1 MAVTVGAYI
10 LGTGAAL
17 AAGTLAGGAL
27 FAAYAVGYLAITA
40 VTSIIMKALTP
51 KSSAQ
56 SSADS
61 GSRGYTVNSRGS
73 AQDHQVIYGEVRV
86 GGPIIYDEATGAN
99 NKFFHRIVAV
109 AGHEVD
115 SFVEFYANDEA
126 LTVDGSGN
134 VTAPANYVGKMRIL
148 TGSGTDTQLANATL
162 LAESAHWTNSCTLS
176 GIAYIYTRFEYD
188 QDAYPNGV
196 PTITAVVKGKK
207 LYDPRTGVTEWS
219 SNPALC
225 IRDYLKSSYG
235 LSEAD
240 SKIDDAAIIS
250 AANICD
256 QTVTNAATASPATST
271 RYTCNGSFTTQVTPY
286 DTFTNLVSAMGG
298 KIWYGQGKW
307 RIKPAYWTAPVM
319 DINNDDFRSG
329 IGVSTRHSRRDNFNT
344 LAGTFR
350 GSESDWQI
358 TDYPSVTNAA
368 FLAADNGEESVADVP
383 LTFTA
388 FSLEAS
394 RLGLIALEAN
404 RQQLTVS
411 ASFGL
416 RTLELEIGDNVRIT
430 NTRFGWTN
438 KEFEV
443 QSWSFG
449 LTDALDLQVD
459 MVLRETAETIYDQTY
474 DGVMYERDNTTLPSA
489 FDVPLVGMTLS
500 TSLRSTNQTVV
511 AVLDVQLAATSVFI
525 DKYEVQYKLSTAT
538 DYIALG
544 SGSGLN
550 YELIYTSD
558 ATFDIRARAVNTFG
572 IRGAYTETLNY
583 GARPFAAPPA
593 DVTSISAN
601 INQTTA
607 VLSWSPVPDL
617 DLSHYEIRFTR
628 DTPAIWSNSVLL
640 VDKVARPA
648 TSVTVASQT
657 GTYLIK
663 AVDKLDNKSVNA
675 IGTTVAISAGDTIGL
690 NSIATITES
699 PTFAGTKTNT
709 TVIDGNSLSL
719 TSGQA
724 EGTYDFNSVFDLGA
738 TYTSYVESF
747 IDILQLNYANL
758 FDDPT
763 ESFDLR
769 EGLFDGDPA
778 AYDGSTAVVQV
789 ATTLNDPT
797 SATATF
803 TPFNALSAG
812 SYSARGYK
820 FRAVLT
826 TNNLDV
832 APKITNLQVKIDMPD
847 VIQSE
852 NDIQFTGTKNVTFP
866 TGFFTTSTPAVS
878 TSITGLSSGD
888 YVEITSK
895 THTGFTITAKDSS
908 GTQLTTQTELDYV
921 ARGYGKET

>member
-1 MAVTVGAYI
+1 MAAQVGVYLLKAVGITVAS
-10 LGTGAAL
+10 TS
-17 AAGTLAGGAL
+17 
-27 FAAYAVGYLAITA
+27 FAAMAVGYIATTAI
-40 VTSIIMKALTP
+40 TSIIMKALMP
-51 KSSAQ
+51 SA
-56 SSADS
+56 SNS
-61 GSRGYTVNSRGS
+61 GRGYTVNTQGS
-73 AQDHQVIYGEVRV
+73 AQDHQIIYGEVKV
-86 GGPIIYDEATGAN
+86 GGPIVYDEATGAD
-99 NKFFHRIVAV
+99 NKFFHRIIAV

-115 SFVEFYANDEA
+115 SFVEIYANDEV
-126 LTVDGSGN
+126 LTINGSGD
-134 VTAPANYVGKMRIL
+134 VTSPAKYSGKMRIL
-148 TGSGTDTQLANATL
+148 TEVGTAGQLANASL
-162 LAESAHWTNSCTLS
+162 LSESAHWSNSCTLS
-176 GIAYIYTRFEYD
+176 GIAYIYARFEYS
-188 QDAYPNGV
+188 QDAYPNGI
-196 PTITAVVKGKK
+196 PTITAVVRGKK
-207 LYDPRTGVTEWS
+207 VYDPRTTTTAWS

-225 IRDYLKSSYG
+225 LRDYLTSDYG
-235 LSEAD
+235 LAEDDA
-240 SKIDDAAIIS
+240 KIDDAAIIS

-256 QTVTNAATASPATST
+256 QTVTNNASASVPTST
-271 RYTCNGSFTTQVTPY
+271 RYTCNGSFTTAVTPY
-286 DTFTNLVSAMGG
+286 DNLSNLMSSMGG

-307 RIKPAYWTAPVM
+307 RLKPAYWTAPVM
-319 DINNDDFRSG
+319 DLTNDDFRSG

-350 GSESDWQI
+350 GSESDWQV
-358 TDYPSVTNAA
+358 TDYPSVTNAD
-368 FLAADNGEESVADVP
+368 FLAADKYQESVADVP
-383 LTFTA
+383 LTYTA

-394 RLGLIALEAN
+394 RLGLISLEAN

-449 LTDALDLQVD
+449 LTDGLDLQVD
-459 MVLRETAETIYDQTY
+459 MVLRETAETVYDQTY
-474 DGVMYERDNTTLPSA
+474 NGVMYEKDNTTLPSA

-500 TSLRSTNQTVV
+500 TALRSTNQTVV
-511 AVLDVQLAATSVFI
+511 AVLDVQLTATSVFI
-525 DKYEVQYKLSTAT
+525 DKYEVEYKLSTAT
-538 DYIALG
+538 DYISLG

-558 ATFDIRARAVNTFG
+558 ATFDVRARAVNTFG
-572 IRGAYTETLNY
+572 VRGEYTTTLNY

-593 DVTSISAN
+593 DVTELSAN

-628 DTPAIWSNSVLL
+628 EAVPVWSNSVLL
-640 VDKVARPA
+640 IDKVARPA
-648 TSVTVASQT
+648 TSVTVAAQT

-663 AVDKLDNKSVNA
+663 AVDKLDNKSVGA
-675 IGTTVAISAGDTIGL
+675 VGTTVAINASDTIGL
-690 NSIATITES
+690 NLIQTITES
-699 PTFAGTKTNT
+699 PNFSGTKTNT

-719 TSGQA
+719 TTGQA
-724 EGTYDFNSVFDLGA
+724 EGTYDFTSVYDLGA

-747 IDILQLNYANL
+747 IDIVQLNYANL
-758 FDDPT
+758 FDDPI
-763 ESFDLR
+763 EFFDLR

-789 ATTLNDPT
+789 ATTLDDPT
-797 SATATF
+797 SPTAVF
-803 TPFNALSAG
+803 TAFNNLSAG
-812 SYSARGYK
+812 SFLARGYK

-832 APKITNLQVKIDMPD
+832 APKITRLQVKIDMPD
-847 VIQSE
+847 VLQSGE
-852 NDIQFTGTKNVTFP
+852 DITFTGSKVVTFP
-866 TGFFTTSTPAVS
+866 AGFYNTSTPAVS
-878 TSITGLSSGD
+878 TSVTGLGSGD
-888 YVEITSK
+888 FIEITSK

-921 ARGYGKET
+921 ARGYGKEI

>member
-1 MAVTVGAYI
+1 MAVSVGAYI
-10 LGTGAAL
+10 LGYGAAL

-27 FAAYAVGYLAITA
+27 FAAYAVGYLAVTA
-40 VTSIIMKALTP
+40 VTSIIMKALMP
-51 KSSAQ
+51 SAQ
-56 SSADS
+56 SAA
-61 GSRGYTVNSRGS
+61 GSRGYTVNSQGS
-73 AQDHQVIYGEVRV
+73 AQDHQIIYGEVRV
-86 GGPIIYDEATGAN
+86 GGPIIYDEATGAD

-115 SFVEFYANDEA
+115 SFVTFYANDEA

-134 VTAPANYVGKMRIL
+134 VTAPANYVGYMRIL
-148 TGSGTDTQLANATL
+148 TGSGADNQLANATL
-162 LAESAHWTNSCTLS
+162 LSESAHWTNSCTLS
-176 GIAYIYTRFEYD
+176 GIAYIYARFEYN
-188 QDAYPNGV
+188 QDAYPNGI
-196 PTITAVVKGKK
+196 PSITAVVRGKK
-207 LYDPRTGVTEWS
+207 LYDPRNGATEWS

-256 QTVTNAATASPATST
+256 QTVTNDATASTPTST

-286 DTFTNLVSAMGG
+286 DTFSNLVSAMGG

-329 IGVSTRHSRRDNFNT
+329 VGVSTRHSRRDNFNT
-344 LAGTFR
+344 LSGTFR

-358 TDYPSVTNAA
+358 TDYPSVTNAT

-430 NTRFGWTN
+430 NTRFGWDN

-474 DGVMYERDNTTLPSA
+474 DGIMYERDNTTLPSA
-489 FDVPLVGMTLS
+489 FDVPTVGITLS

-525 DKYEVQYKLSTAT
+525 DKYEVEYKLSSAT

-572 IRGAYTETLNY
+572 VRGAYTTTLEY
-583 GARPFAAPPA
+583 GARPFAEPPA
-593 DVTSISAN
+593 DVTSLSAN

-628 DTPAIWSNSVLL
+628 EAVPVWSNSVLL
-640 VDKVARPA
+640 IDKVARPA
-648 TSVTVASQT
+648 TSVTVAAQT

-663 AVDKLDNKSVNA
+663 AVDKLDNKSVGA
-675 IGTTVAISAGDTIGL
+675 VGTTVAINASDTIGL
-690 NSIATITES
+690 NLIQTITES
-699 PTFAGTKTNT
+699 PNFSGTKTNT

-719 TSGQA
+719 TTGQA
-724 EGTYDFNSVFDLGA
+724 EGTYDFTSVYDLGA

-747 IDILQLNYANL
+747 IDIVQLNYANL
-758 FDDPT
+758 FDDPI
-763 ESFDLR
+763 EFFDLR

-789 ATTLNDPT
+789 ATTLDDPT
-797 SATATF
+797 SPTAVF
-803 TPFNALSAG
+803 TAFNNLSAG
-812 SYSARGYK
+812 SFLARGYK
-820 FRAVLT
+820 FRGVLT

-832 APKITNLQVKIDMPD
+832 APKITRLQVKVDMQD
-847 VIQSE
+847 VFQSE
-852 NDIQFTGTKNVTFP
+852 NDVQFTGTQAVTFP
-866 TGFFTTSTPAVS
+866 AGFYNTSTPAVS
-878 TSITGLSSGD
+878 TSVTGLSSGD

-895 THTGFTITAKDSS
+895 THTGFTITTKDSD
-908 GTQLTTQTELDYV
+908 GNQLTTQTELDYV

>member
-1 MAVTVGAYI
+1 MALQIGAF
-10 LGTGAAL
+10 LLNTTAAL
-17 AAGTLAGGAL
+17 SAGTLVGGAY

-40 VTSIIMKALTP
+40 VTSIIMKALMP
-51 KSSAQ
+51 SA
-56 SSADS
+56 SNS
-61 GSRGYTVNSRGS
+61 GRGYTVNSQGS
-73 AQDHQVIYGEVRV
+73 AQDHQVIYGEVKV
-86 GGPIIYDEATGAN
+86 GGPIVYDEATGAD
-99 NKFFHRIVAV
+99 NKFFHRIIAV

-115 SFVEFYANDEA
+115 SFVEIYANDEV
-126 LTVDGSGN
+126 LTINATSGD
-134 VTAPANYVGKMRIL
+134 VTSPAKYSGKMRIL
-148 TGSGTDTQLANATL
+148 TEVGTAGQLANSAL
-162 LAESAHWTNSCTLS
+162 LAESAHWSNSCTLS
-176 GIAYIYTRFEYD
+176 GIAYIYARFEYN
-188 QDAYPNGV
+188 QDAYPNGI

-207 LYDPRTGVTEWS
+207 VYDPRTLTTAWS

-225 IRDYLKSSYG
+225 LRDYLKSDYG
-235 LSEAD
+235 LAEDDA
-240 SKIDDAAIIS
+240 KIDDAAIIS
-250 AANICD
+250 AAIICD
-256 QTVTNAATASPATST
+256 DTVTNHSSASVPTST
-271 RYTCNGSFTTQVTPY
+271 RYTCNGSFTTAVTPY
-286 DTFTNLVSAMGG
+286 DNLSNLMSSMGG

-307 RIKPAYWTAPVM
+307 RLKPAYWTAPVM
-319 DINNDDFRSG
+319 DLTNDDFRSG

-350 GSESDWQI
+350 GAESDWQV

-368 FLAADNGEESVADVP
+368 FLAADNSQESVADVP
-383 LTFTA
+383 LTYTA

-394 RLGLIALEAN
+394 RLGLISLEAN

-449 LTDALDLQVD
+449 LTDGLDLQVD
-459 MVLRETAETIYDQTY
+459 MVLRETAETVYDQTY

-511 AVLDVQLAATSVFI
+511 AVLDVQIAATSVFI
-525 DKYEVQYKLSTAT
+525 DKYEVEYKLSSAT
-538 DYIALG
+538 DFIALG

-572 IRGAYTETLNY
+572 VRGDYTTTLNY
-583 GARPFAAPPA
+583 GARPFAEPPA
-593 DVTSISAN
+593 DVTAISAN

-607 VLSWSPVPDL
+607 VLAWSPVPDL

-628 DTPAIWSNSVLL
+628 ETVPVWSNSVLL

-648 TSVTVASQT
+648 TSVTVAAQT

-663 AVDKLDNKSVNA
+663 AVDKLDNKSNNA
-675 IGTTVAISAGDTIGL
+675 VGTTVAITASDTIGL
-690 NSIATITES
+690 NLIQTITES

-724 EGTYDFNSVFDLGA
+724 EGTYDFTSVYDLGA

-747 IDILQLNYANL
+747 IDIVQLNYANL
-758 FDDPT
+758 FDDPV
-763 ESFDLR
+763 ENFDLR

-803 TPFNALSAG
+803 TSFNTLSAG

-866 TGFFTTSTPAVS
+866 TGFFTTSNPAVS
-878 TSITGLSSGD
+878 TSVTGLGSGD
-888 YVEITSK
+888 FIEITSK

-908 GTQLTTQTELDYV
+908 GNQLTTQTELDYV

>member
-1 MAVTVGAYI
+1 MAVSVGAYI
-10 LGTGAAL
+10 LGYGAAL

-40 VTSIIMKALTP
+40 VTSIIMKALMP

-56 SSADS
+56 GGAA
-61 GSRGYTVNSRGS
+61 GSRGYTVNSQGS
-73 AQDHQVIYGEVRV
+73 AQDHQIIYGEVRV
-86 GGPIIYDEATGAN
+86 GGPIIYDEATGAD

-109 AGHEVD
+109 AGHEID
-115 SFVEFYANDEA
+115 SFVTFYANDEA

-134 VTAPANYVGKMRIL
+134 VTAPAKYSGYMRIL
-148 TGSGTDTQLANATL
+148 TGSGADNQLANATL
-162 LAESAHWTNSCTLS
+162 LSESAHWTNSCTLS
-176 GIAYIYTRFEYD
+176 GIAYIYARFEYN

-196 PTITAVVKGKK
+196 PSITAVVKGKK
-207 LYDPRTGVTEWS
+207 LYDPRNGATEWS

-235 LSEAD
+235 LSEDD
-240 SKIDDAAIIS
+240 SKIDDDAIIS

-256 QTVTNAATASPATST
+256 QTVTNDATASTPTST

-286 DTFTNLVSAMGG
+286 DNFSNLVSAMGG

-344 LAGTFR
+344 LSGTFR
-350 GSESDWQI
+350 GSESDWQV

-368 FLAADNGEESVADVP
+368 FLTADNGEESVADVP

-449 LTDALDLQVD
+449 LTDELDLQVD
-459 MVLRETAETIYDQTY
+459 MVLRETAEAIYDQTY

-489 FDVPLVGMTLS
+489 FDVPTVGMTLS

-525 DKYEVQYKLSTAT
+525 DKYEVEYKLSSAT

-572 IRGAYTETLNY
+572 VRGAYTTTLNY

-593 DVTSISAN
+593 DVTELSAN

-617 DLSHYEIRFTR
+617 DLSHYEVRFTR
-628 DTPAIWSNSVLL
+628 EAVPVWSNSVLL

-648 TSVTVASQT
+648 TSITVAAQT

-663 AVDKLDNKSVNA
+663 AVDKLDNKSVGA
-675 IGTTVAISAGDTIGL
+675 VGTTVAITSADTIGL
-690 NSIATITES
+690 NLIQTITEN
-699 PTFAGTKTNT
+699 PNFAGTKTNT
-709 TVIDGNSLSL
+709 TVIDSNSLSL
-719 TSGQA
+719 VVGQA
-724 EGTYDFNSVFDLGA
+724 DGTYDFTSVYDLGA

-747 IDILQLNYANL
+747 IDIIQLNYANL
-758 FDDPT
+758 FDDPI
-763 ESFDLR
+763 ENFDLR

-778 AYDGSTAVVQV
+778 AYDGSTATVQV
-789 ATTLNDPT
+789 ATTLDDPT
-797 SATATF
+797 SATAVF
-803 TPFNALSAG
+803 TAFNNLSAG
-812 SYSARGYK
+812 SFLARGYK
-820 FRAVLT
+820 FRAVLL

-832 APKITNLQVKIDMPD
+832 APKVTRLQVKIDMPD
-847 VIQSE
+847 VLQSGE
-852 NDIQFTGTKNVTFP
+852 DIPFTGTKVVTFP
-866 TGFFTTSTPAVS
+866 AGFYNTSTPAVS
-878 TSITGLSSGD
+878 TSVTGLGGGD
-888 YVEITSK
+888 YIEITSK
-895 THTGFTITAKDSS
+895 SNTGFTIHARSNS
-908 GTQLTTQTELDYV
+908 GNLMTTQTELDYV
-921 ARGYGKET
+921 ARGYGKEI

>member
-1 MAVTVGAYI
+1 MAANVGVYLLGSVGVTV
-10 LGTGAAL
+10 AA
-17 AAGTLAGGAL
+17 TS
-27 FAAYAVGYLAITA
+27 FVAYAVGYLAITA

-51 KSSAQ
+51 SAQ
-56 SSADS
+56 SSA
-61 GSRGYTVNSRGS
+61 GSRGYTVNSQGS

-115 SFVEFYANDEA
+115 SFVTFYANDEA

-196 PTITAVVKGKK
+196 PAITAVVKGKK

-240 SKIDDAAIIS
+240 SKIDDAAIIA

-256 QTVTNAATASPATST
+256 QTVTNADRTTTT

-344 LAGTFR
+344 LSGTFR

-459 MVLRETAETIYDQTY
+459 MVLRETAESIYDQTY

-525 DKYEVQYKLSTAT
+525 DKYEVEYKLSTAT

-572 IRGAYTETLNY
+572 IRGAYTTTLEY

-663 AVDKLDNKSVNA
+663 AVDKLDNKSINA
-675 IGTTVAISAGDTIGL
+675 IGTTVAISAGDTLNL
-690 NSIATITES
+690 NSIQTITEN
-699 PTFAGTKTNT
+699 PDFFGTKTNT
-709 TVIDGNSLSL
+709 TKVDGNSLTL
-719 TSGQA
+719 VSGQV
-724 EGTYDFNSVFDLGA
+724 EGTYDFNNVLDLQA

-789 ATTLNDPT
+789 ATTLDDPT

-803 TPFNALSAG
+803 TPFNTLSAG

-832 APKITNLQVKIDMPD
+832 APKVTRLEVKIDMPD
-847 VIQSE
+847 VIQSGE
-852 NDIQFTGTKNVTFP
+852 DIAFTGTKVVAFP
-866 TGFFTTSTPAVS
+866 AGFYNTSTPAVS

>member
-1 MAVTVGAYI
+1 MAASVGVYLLGSVGVTV
-10 LGTGAAL
+10 AA
-17 AAGTLAGGAL
+17 TS
-27 FAAYAVGYLAITA
+27 FVAYAVGYLAITA
-40 VTSIIMKALTP
+40 VTSIIMKALMP
-51 KSSAQ
+51 SAQ
-56 SSADS
+56 SAA
-61 GSRGYTVNSRGS
+61 GSRGYTVNSQGS
-73 AQDHQVIYGEVRV
+73 AQDHQIIYGEVRV
-86 GGPIIYDEATGAN
+86 GGPIIYDEATGAD

-115 SFVEFYANDEA
+115 SFVTFYANDEA
-126 LTVDGSGN
+126 LTVNGIGF
-134 VTAPANYVGKMRIL
+134 VTAPANYANKMRIL
-148 TGSGTDTQLANATL
+148 TGSGADNQLANAAL
-162 LAESAHWTNSCTLS
+162 LSESAHWTNSCTLS
-176 GIAYIYTRFEYD
+176 GIAYIYARFEYN

-196 PTITAVVKGKK
+196 PSITAVVKGKK
-207 LYDPRTGVTEWS
+207 LYDPRTGATEWS

-235 LSEAD
+235 LSEDD
-240 SKIDDAAIIS
+240 SKIDDDAIIS

-256 QTVTNAATASPATST
+256 QTVTNDATASTPTST

-344 LAGTFR
+344 LSGTFR
-350 GSESDWQI
+350 GSESDWQV

-368 FLAADNGEESVADVP
+368 FLTADNGEESVADVP

-459 MVLRETAETIYDQTY
+459 MVLRETAEAIYDQTY

-489 FDVPLVGMTLS
+489 FDVPTVGITPS

-572 IRGAYTETLNY
+572 VRGAYTTILEY
-583 GARPFAAPPA
+583 GARPFAEPPA
-593 DVTSISAN
+593 DVTSLSAN

-617 DLSHYEIRFTR
+617 DLSHYEVRFTR
-628 DTPAIWSNSVLL
+628 ETIPVWSNSVLL
-640 VDKVARPA
+640 IDKVARPA
-648 TSVTVASQT
+648 TSITVAAQT

-663 AVDKLDNKSVNA
+663 AVDKLDNKSVGA
-675 IGTTVAISAGDTIGL
+675 VGTTVAINAADTIGL
-690 NSIATITES
+690 NLIETITEN
-699 PTFAGTKTNT
+699 PNFLGTKTNT

-719 TSGQA
+719 VSGQA

-747 IDILQLNYANL
+747 IDIIQLNYANL
-758 FDDPT
+758 FDDPIGN
-763 ESFDLR
+763 FDLR

-778 AYDGSTAVVQV
+778 AYDGSTATVQV
-789 ATTLNDPT
+789 ATTLDDPT
-797 SATATF
+797 SPTAVF
-803 TPFNALSAG
+803 TAFNNLSAG
-812 SYSARGYK
+812 SFLARGYK
-820 FRAVLT
+820 FRGVLT

-832 APKITNLQVKIDMPD
+832 APKVTRLQVKVDMPD
-847 VIQSE
+847 VLQSGE
-852 NDIQFTGTKNVTFP
+852 DIAFTGTKVVTFP
-866 TGFFTTSTPAVS
+866 SGFYSTSTPAVS
-878 TSITGLSSGD
+878 TSVTGLSGGD
-888 YVEITSK
+888 FIEITSK
-895 THTGFTITAKDSS
+895 SNTGFTISAKNNS
-908 GTQLTTQTELDYV
+908 GNLLTTQTELDYV
-921 ARGYGKET
+921 ARGYGKEI